1 MSSTVY
7 IETSVIGYL
16 TSRPSR
22 DLLTA
27 ANQQLTH
34 DWWNERRG
42 HFDIYISQFVID
54 ECAAGDAIAA
64 KGRLDV
70 LTHAR
75 QLAVT
80 GAVETLGEALIHRAS
95 LPEQAQVDA
104 LHISISAVHGME
116 YLLTWNCTHIANAV
130 LRPRIEAVCRLHG
143 YEPPIICTP
152 QELMEA

>member
-34 DWWNERRG
+34 DWWNERRR

-54 ECAAGDAIAA
+54 ECAAGDTTAA
-64 KGRLDV
+64 RGRLDV

-80 GAVETLGEALIHRAS
+80 GAVEILGEALIHHAS
-95 LPEQAQVDA
+95 LPEQAQIDA

-130 LRPRIEAVCRLHG
+130 LRPRIEAVCRHYG

-152 QELMEA
+152 QELMEV

>member
-54 ECAAGDAIAA
+54 EYAAGDAIAA
-64 KGRLDV
+64 KGRMDV

-75 QLAVT
+75 QLAIT

-95 LPEQAQVDA
+95 LPERAQVDA